1 MTTENPPDVHDEV
14 HRMREALRTSVRNSP
29 LSDAQ
34 VEEKLGMRAGYL
46 NGIFAGKTELRV
58 AHVFGILQVIESEPR
73 GFFLGLLAGHL
84 LRQ

>member
-1 MTTENPPDVHDEV
+1 MYTEKPLAVRNEI
-14 HRMREALRTSVRNSP
+14 HRMQEALRTSVRDSL

-46 NGIFAGKTELRV
+46 NGVFAGKTELRV